1 MWIMKGGVMNTEHE
15 ENASAS
21 GRPASATGQRVTIA
35 CTSGELVIEAPR
47 VRGVSFEAITAPRA
61 WIFNWATTTTM
72 IGKLSRWTERVAQ
85 LDTLHGVACL
95 RRTALLLRAGD
106 HAAALEEAERLPE
119 PYMPIWTLI
128 QAEAVRRG

>member
-1 MWIMKGGVMNTEHE
+1 MNTEHE
-15 ENASAS
+15 ENTSAN
-21 GRPASATGQRVTIA
+21 GRPAGATGQRVTIA

-61 WIFNWATTTTM
+61 WIFDWTATTRT

-95 RRTALLLRAGD
+95 RRTAILLGASDYDG
-106 HAAALEEAERLPE
+106 ALAEAERLPE

-128 QAEAVRRG
+128 QAEAGRHG